1 MACVNIS
8 GRLYPPELFW
18 NMTEADDS
26 SELFSNLSM
35 LDVFSGAS
43 TAGNGLWNSGL
54 NFSARPNE
62 IPGIVCMSN
71 PEQMLER
78 WEIKKN
84 LAMLISYS
92 VIFVIGVL
100 GNVTAMLVKIVSFII
115 YNISCR
121 VSTIRWGVRDAIF
134 LERAGI
140 MQFVFILFSA
150 GHDRRP

>member
-18 NMTEADDS
+18 NTTDADDS
-26 SELFSNLSM
+26 IEIFSNLSM

-43 TAGNGLWNSGL
+43 TASGSGLWNSGFNVSL
-54 NFSARPNE
+54 APRQNFKNE

-100 GNVTAMLVKIVSFII
+100 GNVTAMMVRNIIVSSKL
-115 YNISCR
+115 YYR
-121 VSTIRWGVRDAIF
+121 
-134 LERAGI
+134 
-140 MQFVFILFSA
+140 
-150 GHDRRP
+150 